1 MKFSNDPSLNA
12 KVIAHRR
19 KMADRIEHAGP
30 AISAMAINGK
40 ALPGMNVAGLSPVAT
55 AGVVSW
61 LRGTAGMPTRE
72 GAR

>member
-1 MKFSNDPSLNA
+1 MKFSNDASLNA
-12 KVIAHRR
+12 QIIAHRR

-30 AISAMAINGK
+30 AISATAIKGK
-40 ALPGMNVAGLSPVAT
+40 ALPGMSVAGLSPVAT

-61 LRGTAGMPTRE
+61 LRGVAAMPTRE